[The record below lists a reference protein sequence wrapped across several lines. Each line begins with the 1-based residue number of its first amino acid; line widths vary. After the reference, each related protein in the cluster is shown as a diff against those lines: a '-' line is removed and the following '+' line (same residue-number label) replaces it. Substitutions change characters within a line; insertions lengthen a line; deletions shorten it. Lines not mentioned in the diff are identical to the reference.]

1 MEKLWTPWRLEYI
14 KSPKSGSCIFCDL
27 PEAHLDKENRI
38 LHRGKHCFV
47 IMNAYPYSNGHLMVT
62 PYRHLACVTAINDN
76 ETEELWRL
84 TKHCVS
90 VLRKTYSAQGFNIG
104 LNLGKAGGAG
114 YEEHLHNHV
123 VPRWEGD
130 TNFMPVLADVKAMPE
145 HLSAGYDMLL
155 PQFQNIS
162 S

>member
-14 KSPKSGSCIFCDL
+14 KTPKTGSCIFCDL
-27 PEAHLDKENRI
+27 PESQSDRENHI
-38 LHRGKHCFV
+38 LYRGKYCFV
-47 IMNAYPYSNGHLMVT
+47 IMNAFPYSNGHLMVI
-62 PYRHLACVTAINDN
+62 PYKHSGCVSAIDDN

-90 VLRKTYSAQGFNIG
+90 ILRKTYSAQGFNIG

-114 YEEHLHNHV
+114 YEEHLHNHI

-130 TNFMPVLADVKAMPE
+130 TNFMPVLADVKALPE
-145 HLSAGYDMLL
+145 HLMAGYDKLL
-155 PQFQNIS
+155 PQFKNITS
-162 S
+162 

>member
-14 KSPKSGSCIFCDL
+14 KAPKTGRCIFCDL
-27 PEAHLDKENRI
+27 PKDQQDKENRI
-38 LHRGKHCFV
+38 LHRGKHCFI
-47 IMNAYPYSNGHLMVT
+47 IMNTFPYSNGHLMVS
-62 PYRHLACVTAINDN
+62 PYRHLGCVTAIDN
-76 ETEELWRL
+76 EETEELWHF

-114 YEEHLHNHV
+114 YAEHLHNHI

-145 HLSAGYDMLL
+145 HLSAGYDILL
-155 PQFQNIS
+155 PQFQNIPS
-162 S
+162 